1 MGNSSYSAN
10 RHRDSTRLFL
20 SFNPHN
26 VRTIEQASRFF
37 LSLVAFVQE
46 GNELDD
52 VVIYKACAL
61 LKWIKLF
68 ISPPI
73 HVTQIL
79 FKLAPTPDG
88 SCTGFVESLVLLL
101 TSSNEAI
108 VLSTLSFLTK
118 FGSELRYNNF
128 VHFLNSGFFA
138 LLPDNFY
145 TNEMHLTPRP
155 DYFLMNIVASLL
167 REIPV
172 GRHIVFSGSMN
183 FPVSTFIEI
192 PTDNFLHPIKP
203 FLKVVFQHRRRL
215 EDTDTTTSFSTLL
228 GAMARSSQV
237 MEQMAQFVLSS
248 SFALTYT
255 DSLIFFETN
264 KSTITL
270 LASLLN
276 VIKEWPE
283 SDPAV
288 RKRGR
293 QIRAQLEEEG
303 ISDEIELHM
312 RHLAIYPSRFEMRI
326 FEHQIL
332 NWSRI

>member
-10 RHRDSTRLFL
+10 RHRDSTQ
-20 SFNPHN
+20 
-26 VRTIEQASRFF
+26 QASRFF

-88 SCTGFVESLVLLL
+88 SCT
-101 TSSNEAI
+101 
-108 VLSTLSFLTK
+108 
-118 FGSELRYNNF
+118 
-128 VHFLNSGFFA
+128 GFFA